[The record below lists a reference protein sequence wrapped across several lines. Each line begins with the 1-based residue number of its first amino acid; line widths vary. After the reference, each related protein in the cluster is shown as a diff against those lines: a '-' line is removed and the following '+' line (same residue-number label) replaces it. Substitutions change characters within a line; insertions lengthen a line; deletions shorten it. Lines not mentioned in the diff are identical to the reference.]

1 MLVMVSN
8 VITITVIVQTIFDPE
23 YHLSQ
28 NIKISLLL
36 SRPSGF
42 TLVLVASPM
51 TRATLTGAGTGSP
64 LRALIDQICSLIKY
78 FSSR

>member
-28 NIKISLLL
+28 NIPISLLL
-36 SRPSGF
+36 SRLSGF
-42 TLVLVASPM
+42 TLVLVTSPM
-51 TRATLTGAGTGSP
+51 TRATLAGAGTGST
-64 LRALIDQICSLIKY
+64 LLIDQISSLIKY
-78 FSSR
+78 FFSR